1 MVFIGV
7 DVHPDGRLPS
17 QVQHGNASQAAFVEG
32 KFQKQAVGGYIFV
45 SSCPTLPAWKI
56 FAFYAPT

>member
-1 MVFIGV
+1 MEV

-17 QVQHGNASQAAFVEG
+17 QVQHGNASKAAFLKRE
-32 KFQKQAVGGYIFV
+32 FQKQPVGGFIFV
-45 SSCPTLPAWKI
+45 SSRPTLPAWKI